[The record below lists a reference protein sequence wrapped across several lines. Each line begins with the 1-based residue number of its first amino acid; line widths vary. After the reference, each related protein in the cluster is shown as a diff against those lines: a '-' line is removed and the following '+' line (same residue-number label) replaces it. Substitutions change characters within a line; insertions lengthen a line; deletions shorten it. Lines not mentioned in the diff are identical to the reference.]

1 VSNVYLLILIALI
14 LGAAL
19 PTQVAINTR
28 LSVAVESPLISAF
41 LSFLIGTIAL
51 LSYILVTG
59 IPISNAAG
67 IRNAPPIAWT
77 GGLIGAFYV
86 AMSIVLL
93 PKLGVALTISL
104 IIAGQMIMS
113 LVIDHFGL
121 FGVPVRELSLPRMA
135 GILLI
140 VAGVVM
146 IRKF

>member
-1 VSNVYLLILIALI
+1 MSNIYLLILIALV
-14 LGAAL
+14 LGAVL

-28 LSVAVESPLISAF
+28 LAVAVESPLISAF
-41 LSFLIGTIAL
+41 ISFLVGTIAL
-51 LSYILVTG
+51 LSYILIAG
-59 IPISNAAG
+59 IPLSHAAG
-67 IRNAPPIAWT
+67 VRHAPPIAWT

-121 FGVPVRELSLPRMA
+121 FGVPIREMSFLRVA
-135 GILLI
+135 GVLLI
-140 VAGVVM
+140 VLGVVM

>member
-1 VSNVYLLILIALI
+1 MSNIYLLILIALV
-14 LGAAL
+14 LGAVL

-28 LSVAVESPLISAF
+28 LAVAVQSPLISAF
-41 LSFLIGTIAL
+41 ISFLVGTIAL
-51 LSYILVTG
+51 LSYILIAG
-59 IPISNAAG
+59 IPLSNASG
-67 IRNAPPIAWT
+67 VRNAPPIAWT
-77 GGLIGAFYV
+77 GGVIGAFYV

-121 FGVPVRELSLPRMA
+121 FGVPVRELSLLRIA
-135 GILLI
+135 GVLLI
-140 VAGVVM
+140 VLGVVM